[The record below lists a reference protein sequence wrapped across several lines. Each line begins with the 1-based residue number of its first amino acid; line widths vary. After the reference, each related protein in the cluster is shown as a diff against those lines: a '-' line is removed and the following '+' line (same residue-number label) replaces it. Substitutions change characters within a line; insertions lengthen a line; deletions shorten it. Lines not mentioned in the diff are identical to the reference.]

1 MVNENLH
8 VYRSCTPVVSTTYE
22 REGYQTLSMTI
33 VEAVAEAEGVH
44 PTDLPPMYEI
54 VDSDAV
60 DRLFANYE
68 EGTESEAVLSF
79 THDHWNIFVRGDGEI
94 RVCDA
99 MQPTDP
105 EPIFESSPA

>member
-1 MVNENLH
+1 MVSEQLH
-8 VYRSCTPVVSTTYE
+8 VYRGCTPVVSARYEQESHQTPSTTII
-22 REGYQTLSMTI
+22 Q
-33 VEAVAEAEGVH
+33 AVAKAEGIH
-44 PTDLPPMYEI
+44 PTKLPPIYEI

-60 DRLFANYE
+60 NRLFENYE
-68 EGTESEAVLSF
+68 KTMESEAVLSF

-99 MQPTDP
+99 TQPTDP